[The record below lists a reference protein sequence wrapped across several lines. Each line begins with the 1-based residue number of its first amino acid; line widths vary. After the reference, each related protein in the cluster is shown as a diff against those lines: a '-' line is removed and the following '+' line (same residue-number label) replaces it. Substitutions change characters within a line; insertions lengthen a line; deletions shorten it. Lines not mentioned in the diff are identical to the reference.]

1 MMKIKKWNPGKR
13 GEFNPWGSSHRD
25 QCLTAVVAVVAVVGE
40 GTVEAAEE
48 DVDSEFIRKCKWYL
62 ISQILLDQNTV
73 PWVEGWHGCIA
84 A

>member
-1 MMKIKKWNPGKR
+1 
-13 GEFNPWGSSHRD
+13 
-25 QCLTAVVAVVAVVGE
+25 VVAVVAVVGE